1 MWGNKKR
8 PVVGIMTGSFNS
20 DYPRTLI
27 SELQKALGDEDVDVR
42 LYTGIESTLFFG
54 DYSSFDVGFDRHWLS
69 VFEYS
74 NFEDIDLLIV
84 AYGNIMSSHPHI
96 DADSFLPKLP
106 QVPTVMIGNATVKP
120 EAHYLMVD
128 NYLGMKANVDHLIK
142 VHGYRDI
149 AFISGPKGSPSAD
162 LRMEAYLDSLEEH
175 DMPIRDELI
184 VYGDY
189 SNNVDSIVEELFAR
203 NERIDAIVSSND
215 EMCNAV
221 YRVAEKHGRVIG
233 VDLAVTGF
241 DDEEYAKEMEPP
253 LTTVKQDYTKVAK
266 GLVDMIRAFKRGEE
280 ISSMRIPASC
290 VQRRSCGCSYETVSM
305 KLSGG
310 STSLNL
316 ERYMTHNEQHEMF
329 QRNMIAALVL
339 RNLLTETISRRAFFT
354 KLAKE
359 FREVGVRSSHILLLE
374 NPVRLT
380 EGEEFVLPDTLR
392 LYMRQDRDQCKGFD
406 LEDAPVV
413 RRREI
418 TKHIEQKDRW
428 TRTAT
433 FLLFYGEYQYGVLT
447 TEIEPDEVL
456 YFYAMSLQIGS
467 GLRYLEMALRQKEVM
482 DLLEQQNELL
492 DYAATHDK
500 MTGLYNRV
508 GVLTRMPQFMQEHY
522 LGRQFVFVMA
532 DLDHL
537 KQINDTLG
545 HDVGDEAI
553 CKVAEVLSE
562 CLPEGCPI
570 GRNGGDEFIGMYAFE
585 HEGQQQE
592 IMEKIRHSCD
602 SYNHLSGKPYYLG
615 ISLGCVPFIYTEGID
630 LSIISKKADERLYDA
645 KRHRRSDVI
654 REWAR

>member
-1 MWGNKKR
+1 MGEKKKR

-27 SELQKALGDEDVDVR
+27 SELYKALGEEEVDIR

-69 VFEYS
+69 IFEYS

-96 DADSFLPKLP
+96 DADSFLPRLP

-120 EAHYLMVD
+120 DAYYLMVD
-128 NYLGMKANVDHLIK
+128 NYLGMKANVDHLIEA
-142 VHGYRDI
+142 HGYRNI

-175 DMPIRDELI
+175 NMPIRDELI

-189 SNNVDSIVEELFAR
+189 SNNIDPLVEELFAR
-203 NERIDAIVSSND
+203 GSAFDAIVSSND

-221 YRVAEKHGRVIG
+221 YRVAQKHGRKVG
-233 VDLAVTGF
+233 VDLAVVGF
-241 DDEEYAKEMEPP
+241 DDEEYAKEMDPP
-253 LTTVKQDYTKVAK
+253 LTTVKQDYTKVAE
-266 GLVDMIRAFKRGEE
+266 GLVEMIRAFKRGEE

-290 VQRRSCGCSYETVSM
+290 VQRSSCGCSYETVSM
-305 KLSGG
+305 KIEGR
-310 STSLNL
+310 TSLNL

-329 QRNMIAALVL
+329 QRNMIAALML

-354 KLAKE
+354 KLAEE
-359 FREVGVRSSHILLLE
+359 FREVGVKSSHILLLDE
-374 NPVRLT
+374 PVRLG
-380 EGEEFVLPDTLR
+380 EGEEFILPDTMR
-392 LYMRQDRDQCKGFD
+392 LYMRQDGGECVGYDRN
-406 LEDAPVV
+406 DAPVV
-413 RRREI
+413 RRKELERYI
-418 TKHIEQKDRW
+418 PQKDSP
-428 TRTAT
+428 TRTT
-433 FLLFYGEYQYGVLT
+433 SFLLFYGEYQYGVMT
-447 TEIEPDEVL
+447 AEIEADEVL
-456 YFYAMSLQIGS
+456 YFYALSLQIGS
-467 GLRYLEMALRQKEVM
+467 GLRYLEMALRQKEVT

-500 MTGLYNRV
+500 MTGLYNRM
-508 GVLTRMPQFMQEHY
+508 GVMARMPEFMREY
-522 LGRQFVFVMA
+522 NPGRQFVAVMA

-545 HDVGDEAI
+545 HDAGDNAI

-562 CLPEGCPI
+562 CLPESSPI
-570 GRNGGDEFIGMYAFE
+570 GRSGGDEFIAMYAIRY
-585 HEGQQQE
+585 EGQQQE
-592 IMEKIRHSCD
+592 IADRIRRACEE
-602 SYNHLSGKPYYLG
+602 YNQDSGKPFYLG
-615 ISLGCVPFIYTEGID
+615 ISVGYVPFIYTAGID
-630 LSIISKKADERLYDA
+630 LSIIIKKADERLYDA
-645 KRHRRSDVI
+645 KRHRRDNVI

>member
-1 MWGNKKR
+1 MNNNKNR

-27 SELQKALGDEDVDVR
+27 SELHKALGDDEIDIR

-106 QVPTVMIGNATVKP
+106 QVPTIMIGNATVKP

-128 NYLGMKANVDHLIK
+128 NYLGMKANVDHLIE
-142 VHGYRDI
+142 VHGYKDI

-175 DMPIRDELI
+175 NMPIRDELI

-189 SNNVDSIVEELFAR
+189 SNNVDPVIEELFAR

-221 YRVAEKHGRVIG
+221 YRVAEKHGRKIG
-233 VDLAVTGF
+233 KDLAVVGF

-253 LTTVKQDYTKVAK
+253 LTTVKQDYSKVAE
-266 GLVDMIRAFKRGEE
+266 GLVEMIRTFQRGEE
-280 ISSMRIPASC
+280 ISSLRIPASC
-290 VQRRSCGCSYETVSM
+290 VQRSSCGCSYETVSM
-305 KLSGG
+305 KLMGNTG
-310 STSLNL
+310 LNP

-339 RNLLTETISRRAFFT
+339 RNLLTESISRRAFFT

-359 FREVGVRSSHILLLE
+359 FREVGVRSSYILLLE
-374 NPVRLT
+374 HPVRLA

-392 LYMRQDRDQCKGFD
+392 LYMRQSGEICEGFD
-406 LEDAPVV
+406 QDDAPVV
-413 RRREI
+413 RRREVG
-418 TKHIEQKDRW
+418 KHIIQEDR
-428 TRTAT
+428 TMRTVS

-467 GLRYLEMALRQKEVM
+467 GLRYLELALRQKEVT
-482 DLLEQQNELL
+482 DLLERQNELL

-500 MTGLYNRV
+500 MTGLYNRL
-508 GVLTRMPQFMQEHY
+508 GVVERIPQFMREHD
-522 LGRQFVFVMA
+522 LGRQFVSVMA

-537 KQINDTLG
+537 KQINDTFG

-553 CKVAEVLSE
+553 CKVAEILTE
-562 CLPEGCPI
+562 CLPEGSPI
-570 GRNGGDEFIGMYAFE
+570 GRNGGDEFVALYAFD

-592 IMEKIRHSCD
+592 IVERIRRACEE
-602 SYNHLSGKPYYLG
+602 YNQISGKPYYLG
-615 ISLGCVPFIYTEGID
+615 ISLGCVSFIFTDGMD
-630 LSIISKKADERLYDA
+630 LSVISKKADERLYEA
-645 KRHRRSDVI
+645 KRHRRDNVI